1 MNAPDLVKDAT
12 RIVRRLRD
20 AGFEALFAGGCV
32 RDRLLAREC
41 HDIDIATSAKPADV
55 QRLFPRTY
63 AVGEAFGVICVLLGD
78 TTFQVATFRADGAYI
93 DGRHPETVRFSSA
106 QEDAF
111 RRDFTINGLF
121 YDPLTDSVID
131 HVGGQADLQSRLLRA
146 IGNPDERFRED
157 RLRLLRAVRFA
168 TVLDFEI
175 DPETLRAIRDHA
187 TAIREVSP
195 ERIREELIRILL
207 HPRRVCGFDLLA
219 ETGLLHA
226 IIPEMTALQGCTQ
239 PPQFHPEGDVW
250 IHTRLMLSLLPA
262 QVTIPLVL
270 GVLLHDIA
278 KPLTRSVDPDGRIR
292 FSGHEK
298 IGAEMTEDILTR
310 LRFPRAD
317 IDATVSAVAN
327 HMSFKDVRNMRPS
340 TLRRFMARQGFEDEL
355 ELHRVD
361 CSGSHGM
368 LDNHRFLTEQL
379 ASFAHEPLIPKPLL
393 TGRDLIAAGLP
404 PGPTFKGLL
413 DAALSL
419 QMENRIATREQA
431 IAWLQSQID
440 PSTPSHTPAP

>member
-1 MNAPDLVKDAT
+1 MNAPDLVQDAT
-12 RIVRRLRD
+12 RIVRSLRS
-20 AGFEALFAGGCV
+20 AGFDAFFAGGCV
-32 RDRLLAREC
+32 RDRLLGREC
-41 HDIDIATSAKPADV
+41 HDIDIATSAKPSDI

-78 TTFQVATFRADGAYI
+78 ATFQVATFRADGAYL

-131 HVGGQADLQSRLLRA
+131 HVGGQADLRSRLLRA

-168 TVLDFEI
+168 TVLEFRI
-175 DPETLRAIRDHA
+175 DPDTLRAVHDHA
-187 TAIREVSP
+187 PAIREVSP

-207 HPRRVCGFDLLA
+207 HPRRVHGFDLLA

-226 IIPEMTALQGCTQ
+226 IIPEMTALKGCTQ

-250 IHTRLMLSLLPA
+250 IHTRLMLSLLPP
-262 QVTIPLVL
+262 QVTTPLVL

-298 IGAEMTEDILTR
+298 IGAEMAEDILTR

-379 ASFAHEPLIPKPLL
+379 ASFADEPLIPKPLL
-393 TGRDLIAAGLP
+393 TGRDLIEAGLA
-404 PGPTFKGLL
+404 PGPVFKEIL
-413 DAALSL
+413 DNALAL
-419 QMENRIATREQA
+419 QMESRFSDREQA
-431 IAWLQSQID
+431 LAWLQSQTTGAPHLHP
-440 PSTPSHTPAP
+440 PSP

>member
-1 MNAPDLVKDAT
+1 MNASELVQDAT
-12 RIVRRLRD
+12 HIVRRLRD
-20 AGFEALFAGGCV
+20 AGFEALFAGGWV
-32 RDRLLAREC
+32 RDRLLLREC

-63 AVGEAFGVICVLLGD
+63 AVGEAFGVICVLLGES
-78 TTFQVATFRADGAYI
+78 TFQVATFRSDGTYV

-121 YDPLTDSVID
+121 YDPLTETVID
-131 HVGGQADLQSRLLRA
+131 YVGGQTDLSARLLRA

-168 TVLDFEI
+168 TVLDFELH
-175 DPETLRAIRDHA
+175 PETLHAVREHAAAIV
-187 TAIREVSP
+187 EVSP
-195 ERIREELIRILL
+195 ERIREELMRILL
-207 HPRRVCGFDLLA
+207 HPRRVRGFDLLA

-226 IIPEMTALQGCTQ
+226 VLPEMSALKGCTQ

-250 IHTRLMLSLLPA
+250 VHTRLMLSLLPPV
-262 QVTIPLVL
+262 VTPALVL
-270 GVLLHDIA
+270 GVLFHDIA

-298 IGAEMTEDILTR
+298 HGAEMTETILTR

-340 TLRRFMARQGFEDEL
+340 TLRRFMARSGFEDEL

-368 LDNHRFLTEQL
+368 LDNHQFLTEQL
-379 ASFAHEPLIPKPLL
+379 ATFANEPLIPKPLL
-393 TGRDLIAAGLP
+393 TGRDLIEAGLT
-404 PGPTFKGLL
+404 PGPTFKGIL
-413 DAALSL
+413 DTALSL
-419 QMENRIATREQA
+419 QMENRLATREQA
-431 IAWLQSQID
+431 LAWLKSQ
-440 PSTPSHTPAP
+440 HTPENPSPTHVP